1 MLAFYTCPSLLK
13 NLSQFG
19 LRLGYKRNYLKGRK
33 AKMLN
38 PKILKENKLIIEG
51 YKAKENARQFSVLIC
66 TDAENK
72 TFEFVKVRDLPYQI
86 EDDGSFMTVGQYLD
100 TLESI
105 VGANYQELLDLITL
119 NKRIV
124 DAAILE
130 MADKIDK
137 EKFL

>member
-1 MLAFYTCPSLLK
+1 MT
-13 NLSQFG
+13 
-19 LRLGYKRNYLKGRK
+19 
-33 AKMLN
+33 N

-51 YKAKENARQFSVLIC
+51 YKAKESARQDGVLIC
-66 TDAENK
+66 TDAEK
-72 TFEFVKVRDLPYQI
+72 KIFEFVKVRDLPYQI

-119 NKRIV
+119 NKQIV

>member
-1 MLAFYTCPSLLK
+1 
-13 NLSQFG
+13 
-19 LRLGYKRNYLKGRK
+19 
-33 AKMLN
+33 MLN

-51 YKAKENARQFSVLIC
+51 YQAKENARQHGVLIC
-66 TDAENK
+66 TDAINK

-100 TLESI
+100 TLENI

-119 NKRIV
+119 NKQTV
-124 DAAILE
+124 DNAILAL
-130 MADKIDK
+130 ADKIDK

>member
-1 MLAFYTCPSLLK
+1 
-13 NLSQFG
+13 
-19 LRLGYKRNYLKGRK
+19 
-33 AKMLN
+33 MLN

-51 YKAKENARQFSVLIC
+51 YKAKERAREHGVLIC
-66 TDAENK
+66 TDAEK
-72 TFEFVKVRDLPYQI
+72 KIFEFVKVRDLPYQI

-105 VGANYQELLDLITL
+105 VGANFQELLDLITL
-119 NKRIV
+119 NKQIV

-137 EKFL
+137 DKFL

>member
-1 MLAFYTCPSLLK
+1 MT
-13 NLSQFG
+13 
-19 LRLGYKRNYLKGRK
+19 
-33 AKMLN
+33 N

-51 YKAKENARQFSVLIC
+51 YKAKERAREHGVLIC
-66 TDAENK
+66 TDAEK
-72 TFEFVKVRDLPYQI
+72 KIFEFVKVRDLPYQI

-100 TLESI
+100 MLESI

-119 NKRIV
+119 NKQIA